1 MTDEE
6 LKLVALAV
14 YGVIFAAFTYFVGA
28 ALRSRGW
35 LFLSSTFEH
44 RPAVA
49 NSVQFLLNL
58 GFYLT
63 CLSLLL
69 WNLGIDPSTRWVDGK
84 QVFAMRDLV
93 QTVSTRLGISIFV
106 VAAFHTVNILV
117 LSILS
122 QKSRPEKS
130 G

>member
-1 MTDEE
+1 MTEAAMQ
-6 LKLVALAV
+6 LASLAV
-14 YGVIFAAFTYFVGA
+14 YAVLFATFTYLVGS

-35 LFLSSTFEH
+35 LFLSNTFEN

-49 NSVQFLLNL
+49 SSVQFLLNL
-58 GFYLT
+58 GFYLM

-69 WNLGIDPSTRWVDGK
+69 WNLGLDPSTRWVDGK
-84 QVFAMRDLV
+84 QVFTVRDLV
-93 QTVSTRLGISIFV
+93 QTVSVRLGISIFV
-106 VAAFHTVNILV
+106 VAAFHTINILV

-122 QKSRPEKS
+122 TKSRPERP

>member
-1 MTDEE
+1 MAAEG
-6 LKLVALAV
+6 LKLLALGV
-14 YGVIFAAFTYFVGA
+14 YGGLFAAFTYFVGS

-35 LFLSSTFEH
+35 LFLSDSFED

-49 NSVQFLLNL
+49 SSVQFLLNL
-58 GFYLT
+58 GFYLM

-69 WNLGIDPSTRWVDGK
+69 WNLGLDPSTRWADGE
-84 QVFAMRDLV
+84 QVFTMRDLI
-93 QTVSTRLGISIFV
+93 QTVSVRLGISIFV

-122 QKSRPEKS
+122 AKRR

>member
-1 MTDEE
+1 VTAED
-6 LKLVALAV
+6 LKLVALAL
-14 YGVIFAAFTYFVGA
+14 YAAAFGAFTFFVGA

-49 NSVQFLLNL
+49 SSAQFLLNL

-63 CLSLLL
+63 CLGLLL
-69 WNLGIDPSTRWVDGK
+69 WNLGIDPATRWVDGQ
-84 QVFAMRDLV
+84 QVFTLRDVV
-93 QTVSTRLGISIFV
+93 QSVSTRLGVSIIV
-106 VAAFHTVNILV
+106 VAALHTVNILV
-117 LSILS
+117 LSILN
-122 QKSRPEKS
+122 KARPEKS